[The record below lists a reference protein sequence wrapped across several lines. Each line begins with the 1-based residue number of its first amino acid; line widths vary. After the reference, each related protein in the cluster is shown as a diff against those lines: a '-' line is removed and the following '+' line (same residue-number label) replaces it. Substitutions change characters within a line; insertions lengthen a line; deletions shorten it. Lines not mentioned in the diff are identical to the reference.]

1 MIETTE
7 KPHVPLAY
15 SLPVK
20 EALLKCGPVKKKYF
34 LRKVESLSQHIIFGN
49 GIH

>member
-20 EALLKCGPVKKKYF
+20 EAFLKCRPVKKYF

-49 GIH
+49 GIR